1 MKFFSSFISMNAD
14 IRFGKPCI
22 IGTRIAIS
30 DILQWLASG
39 MKEEEI
45 LKDYPLLQKE
55 IEIWN
60 YAKENNCIIV
70 TNDEDFL
77 NLSGMIGFPPKIVL
91 LKTGNQSNYFLEEI
105 ILKHKSDIEALA
117 VSDDYGLIEIF

>member
-1 MKFFSSFISMNAD
+1 MKLLLDANLSWGLVAKLKLHFDDCEHVEKVF
-14 IRFGKPCI
+14 
-22 IGTRIAIS
+22 
-30 DILQWLASG
+30 ASG
-39 MKEEEI
+39 I
-45 LKDYPLLQKE
+45 AKD